1 MRTGTM
7 SQAARCLID
16 SFGRHISYLRLSVT
30 DRCDF
35 RCFYCLPKG
44 FKGFAQPESWL
55 SPDEIERVVQ
65 VFADLGVSRV
75 RLTGG
80 EPLVRRDCLDIARR
94 IGALPGIDDLS
105 LSTNASHLAEHAP
118 ALRQAGVG
126 RINVS
131 LDSLDPARFRAI
143 TGGSLGRVLAGLM
156 AAKQAGLAP
165 IKLNMVV
172 LRGINEQEIGAMVE
186 FCLEHGFTLRFIEAM
201 PMGGSGRSAGEHYL
215 DLREVQ
221 ETLARRYRLEPAVM
235 PGGGPASYVRVADTE
250 LRIGFITP
258 ISQHFCAT
266 CNRVRLSVEGTLYL
280 CLGQR
285 DTLELGP
292 LLRTGADR
300 ETLRQVVTE
309 AIRRK
314 PARHEFCEQPG
325 KVVRVMALTG
335 G

>member
-1 MRTGTM
+1 
-7 SQAARCLID
+7 
-16 SFGRHISYLRLSVT
+16 
-30 DRCDF
+30 
-35 RCFYCLPKG
+35 
-44 FKGFAQPESWL
+44 
-55 SPDEIERVVQ
+55 
-65 VFADLGVSRV
+65 
-75 RLTGG
+75 
-80 EPLVRRDCLDIARR
+80 
-94 IGALPGIDDLS
+94 
-105 LSTNASHLAEHAP
+105 
-118 ALRQAGVG
+118 
-126 RINVS
+126 
-131 LDSLDPARFRAI
+131 
-143 TGGSLGRVLAGLM
+143 
-156 AAKQAGLAP
+156 
-165 IKLNMVV
+165 VV

-325 KVVRVMALTG
+325 KVVQVMALTG